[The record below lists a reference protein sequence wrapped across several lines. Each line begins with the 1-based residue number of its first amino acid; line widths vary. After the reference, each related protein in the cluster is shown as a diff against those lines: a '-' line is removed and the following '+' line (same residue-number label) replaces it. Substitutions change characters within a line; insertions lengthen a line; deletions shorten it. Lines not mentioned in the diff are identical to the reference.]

1 MDGRYPHPAVSLGW
15 RHHSL
20 TEGDGL
26 RAAVTAAI
34 SEGGEPL
41 LVTWSA
47 DPGAGQVTALVPAQ
61 ANPAW
66 LVRLLHAAAEQGVG
80 PPVSA
85 VVGDEGAVASAGAA
99 LDAVAFTGA
108 RFTPSP
114 VRSVLHRRTR
124 DGVTRTTIT
133 GIDPALRFGGPAAAL
148 AFRAAAE
155 GPNPLLPSIVGRSG
169 LTATIRVIRGLQ
181 DGVSTVTWMVDAPE
195 RAGLLALEA
204 VLDAGSLGFRV
215 EPDMLSVSR
224 ESLLAELHGHRHSPV
239 EFARA
244 LTRYE
249 TLGWDGDLVRDPRSA
264 LASVSAAQVGEAIS
278 GLLKPVVDVL
288 GRT

>member
-1 MDGRYPHPAVSLGW
+1 MDRRYPHPAVSLGW
-15 RHHSL
+15 RHRSL
-20 TEGDGL
+20 AEGDGL
-26 RAAVTAAI
+26 RAAMTAAI
-34 SEGGEPL
+34 SRGGDPL

-47 DPGAGQVTALVPAQ
+47 DPGAGQVTALVPAR

-66 LVRLLHAAAEQGVG
+66 LVRLLRAAAEQGVG

-85 VVGDEGAVASAGAA
+85 VVGDEGAVASTTSA

-108 RFTPSP
+108 RFTRSP

-133 GIDPALRFGGPAAAL
+133 GVDPALRFGGPAAAL
-148 AFRAAAE
+148 AVRVAGG
-155 GPNPLLPSIVGRSG
+155 GPNPLLPSIVDRSG
-169 LTATIRVIRGLQ
+169 LTATIRFVRGLQ
-181 DGVSTVTWMVDAPE
+181 DGVSTVTWLVDAPE

-204 VLDAGSLGFRV
+204 VLDAGALGLRV
-215 EPDMLSVSR
+215 EPDVLSAAR
-224 ESLLAELHGHRHSPV
+224 ASLLAELHGHRHSPV

-244 LTRYE
+244 LARYE
-249 TLGWDGDLVRDPRSA
+249 TLGWDGDLVHDPESA
-264 LASVSAAQVGEAIS
+264 LAGVTTAEVGDAIS